1 MQAAPT
7 QNGVIEKFYPVL
19 NNKENCPI
27 KGAIINITEQCEYDM
42 SDPVLKNCISQ
53 VINFVC
59 KDATEHLISSW
70 EFRRIPGPLG
80 CISIENMLATKRNRI
95 LPVLHY
101 RLHCS
106 YFISFPA
113 VRTSLF
119 MLHFYFLQSTVRLIH
134 LIYHSPSGSYL
145 YRG

>member
-1 MQAAPT
+1 MQTTST

-27 KGAIINITEQCEYDM
+27 KRAMINITEQCEYDM
-42 SDPVLKNCISQ
+42 SDPVLKNFISQ

-59 KDATEHLISSW
+59 KDATLISSR

-80 CISIENMLATKRNRI
+80 CISIENTLATKRNRI

-119 MLHFYFLQSTVRLIH
+119 MLHFYFLQSTVRLIY